1 LEEFK
6 RRFPEFQLEDKL
18 LFQEGRDVMYSK
30 TYARRHRRQEIRES

>member
-18 LFQEGRDVMYSK
+18 LFHEGRDVMYSK